1 MRSGKYNAK
10 RIQIDG
16 TWFASTKEGMR
27 YLDLKMMQ
35 KAGKI
40 RDLKLQPEFVIC
52 ESVILDGRKYPA
64 RKYKADFYYIT
75 DDNREVV
82 EDCKGFKTQ
91 IYRLKRQ
98 LVKSLHGIEVLET

>member
-16 TWFASTKEGMR
+16 IWFASTKEGMR
-27 YLDLKMMQ
+27 YLELKMMQ
-35 KAGKI
+35 KAGSI
-40 RDLKLQPEFVIC
+40 RHLKLQPEFVIC
-52 ESVILDGRKYPA
+52 ESVILDGKKCKA

-98 LVKSLHGIEVLET
+98 LVKALHGIEILET